1 MTEGRQP
8 VGTSTE
14 GEDYA
19 TRIPALSEAAR
30 RPLSVGLVILPQ
42 FTLLPFAGFI
52 DVLRLAADEGD
63 RSRQAGCRWTV
74 MTPGGGPLAASCGTE
89 VRPDGPFVNP
99 ADFDYV
105 AVFGG
110 LIHEGL
116 PVDAE
121 QDAFLQRAAARRVPL
136 IGVCTGVFT
145 LMRLGLMAGRRCCVS
160 WYHYWDLVR
169 TFPDVS
175 PVADQLYVV
184 DRDRIT
190 CAGGTGAIDLAAWLV
205 ERHLGRASAQKAIQI
220 LIADQARPADAPQPH
235 AVFGTK
241 VSDPRLRRALSL
253 MEQSVAQP
261 WPVDKLAAAVGL
273 SRRQLERLFRVELG
287 VAPSQCQ
294 RSLRL
299 HQGHWLLTHTDRPV
313 TDIAYEC
320 GFADGSHFA
329 RQLKAMFG
337 ATPQA
342 VRQMALARGAAG

>member
-1 MTEGRQP
+1 MTEGGQP
-8 VGTSTE
+8 VSTSTG

-19 TRIPALSEAAR
+19 TRTPALSEAAR

-74 MTPGGGPLAASCGTE
+74 MTPGGKPVAASCGAE
-89 VRPDGPFVNP
+89 VRPDGPFVDP
-99 ADFDYV
+99 TDFDYV

-121 QDAFLQRAAARRVPL
+121 QDAFLRRAAARRVPL

-235 AVFGTK
+235 EHRPA
-241 VSDPRLRRALSL
+241 PYRH
-253 MEQSVAQP
+253 
-261 WPVDKLAAAVGL
+261 VGL
-273 SRRQLERLFRVELG
+273 GRLPAIRATRV
-287 VAPSQCQ
+287 
-294 RSLRL
+294 
-299 HQGHWLLTHTDRPV
+299 
-313 TDIAYEC
+313 
-320 GFADGSHFA
+320 
-329 RQLKAMFG
+329 
-337 ATPQA
+337 
-342 VRQMALARGAAG
+342 